1 MAEDEDMTEKIL
13 VAIYEATV
21 DELRQTSPGSREN
34 IRATARSV
42 AAWKELKEYLKGKR

>member
-34 IRATARSV
+34 VRATARAV
-42 AAWKELKEYLKGKR
+42 AALKDLKEYRKGKR

>member
-21 DELRQTSPGSREN
+21 DELNRTSPGSREN

-42 AAWKELKEYLKGKR
+42 AAWKDLKEYRKSKQ